1 MVFYNWVIALRMR
14 PRDQTKSIL
23 REVALEV
30 LQTGGAIRKL
40 SNEGI
45 VRTYKGFRDPTGA
58 RHFNVRFVNLQ
69 IDISDAENIKLA
81 KRLKDHPDVL
91 RNVNYL
97 AEASLAARTNPA
109 SFRLDSF
116 TRMEEE
122 MAWPPQASADAYEH
136 IDMNWKEFSRARWSN
151 YLRS

>member
-1 MVFYNWVIALRMR
+1 MVFYNWVIALRLR

-40 SNEGI
+40 SNEGV
-45 VRTYKGFRDPTGA
+45 VRTYKGFRDPAGA
-58 RHFNVRFVNLQ
+58 RHHNVRFVNLQ
-69 IDISDAENIKLA
+69 VDISDTEGQKLA

-91 RNVNYL
+91 RNVHYL
-97 AEASLAARTNPA
+97 GESSFAARVNP
-109 SFRLDSF
+109 SSMRLDSF

-122 MAWPPQASADAYEH
+122 MAWPPQVTSDAYEQ